1 MEFVVFLFTPSAPP
15 IITKPDKTTII
26 SDRGGTVELQCP
38 AIGNPQ
44 PTISWRKNHQPVNL
58 DGIKYKQKDSGTLV
72 ISSLLP
78 VDSGTY
84 LCTAENPTGKDFLI
98 LTLHVYSKFNRC

>member
-1 MEFVVFLFTPSAPP
+1 MFPPSAPP

-26 SDRGGTVELQCP
+26 SDRGRTVELQCP

-44 PTISWRKNHQPVNL
+44 PTISWRKNRQPVNL

-98 LTLHVYSKFNRC
+98 LTLHVYSKFNCC